1 MQKLSAIDSPKNRI
15 FSLVLLVVILGGWEG
30 LIKLLGIPPFILPP
44 PSMVAFA
51 LWQGFASGLYFEHIA
66 VTVFQTI
73 AGFILGCGLGFLL
86 GVAVA
91 LSRQTAYF
99 MYPYIV
105 MFENMPKVAL
115 APLIVLWFGL
125 GMTSKIITAGLIA
138 FFPLLVNTNTGLNS
152 VDKDRVDLIRSL
164 GGSERQIF
172 FMVRLPSALPFIFAG
187 LEVAIVLALI
197 GTVVAEFLGA
207 ERGLG
212 ERDRH
217 GEREVAAL
225 DEDAPP
231 VGPVEAGDAVEEGR
245 LAGPVRADQ
254 RMHRAAPHRQID
266 TVDRHEAPEF
276 LRKINCLQNHFAVG
290 HARSGAPSFLI
301 GLYPTLPRSQRQ
313 RASATWCGSRR
324 IHSDLAVHESVR
336 RHQEARNRPTRA
348 ETGTRLRPVP
358 PLLLLGGGARLC
370 SIIANRPAPTGGM
383 PRAGVVEHET
393 GGRLTCLTVVM
404 AGASGGQA

>member
-115 APLIVLWFGL
+115 APLIVLCFGL

-187 LEVAIVLALI
+187 LEVAIGLALI

-212 ERDRH
+212 MLMQSMNYMMDIS
-217 GEREVAAL
+217 GSFSIL
-225 DEDAPP
+225 II
-231 VGPVEAGDAVEEGR
+231 
-245 LAGPVRADQ
+245 LA
-254 RMHRAAPHRQID
+254 
-266 TVDRHEAPEF
+266 
-276 LRKINCLQNHFAVG
+276 
-290 HARSGAPSFLI
+290 LI
-301 GLYPTLPRSQRQ
+301 GLILNRILLFVRSHILFWEKLERGET
-313 RASATWCGSRR
+313 ASPGPEKPA
-324 IHSDLAVHESVR
+324 A
-336 RHQEARNRPTRA
+336 ARM
-348 ETGTRLRPVP
+348 
-358 PLLLLGGGARLC
+358 GGA
-370 SIIANRPAPTGGM
+370 
-383 PRAGVVEHET
+383 
-393 GGRLTCLTVVM
+393 
-404 AGASGGQA
+404 